1 MMNMAIRKQKRK
13 SLPVGVIGKVLR
25 ILELLDQFPNG
36 LPLKDVAEKSGINK
50 STALRF
56 LSHLERENYLLRDAD
71 GAFLL
76 GPKLVRLGGSKG
88 FETALCKI
96 SRPIMENL
104 RRVTH
109 ETVNLAV
116 IEGVNTLYLEVL
128 ESPYR
133 FSVVSQVGGTNEMY
147 STALGKAILANMED
161 GPKKEE
167 IFASINF
174 VAKTPRTLMSI
185 ARLKEDLAQ
194 TRKRGYS
201 HDDEEAFV
209 GARCLGAAIFGP
221 EGNVAAAVSVSGPT
235 SRVSKERLPVFAA
248 LVQQAARDI
257 SHALGHRPQPV
268 SKAQKPRRRA
278 AR

>member
-1 MMNMAIRKQKRK
+1 MNMAIRKQKRK

-36 LPLKDVAEKSGINK
+36 LQLKDVAEKSGINK

-56 LSHLERENYLLRDAD
+56 LSHLEHENYLLRDAD

-128 ESPYR
+128 ESPHR

-147 STALGKAILANMED
+147 STALGKAILANMEE

-185 ARLKEDLAQ
+185 ARLKEDLVQ

-221 EGNVAAAVSVSGPT
+221 EGNVAAAVSVSGPI
-235 SRVSKERLPVFAA
+235 SRVSKDRLPVFAE

-257 SHALGHRPQPV
+257 SYALGHRPQLV
-268 SKAQKPRRRA
+268 SKAQKPGRRA